1 MASEPSS
8 SQSAQ
13 KQDKSPE
20 AAQKQDKGPE
30 AAQKR
35 DKSPEAA
42 QKQDKGPEAAQKRDK
57 KEGLLTHI
65 VNIYRLVIKELRSIR
80 ADPMMLVLVVYTF
93 TVAVY
98 TVATGASTEATDL
111 TVGVVDEDNSDLSH
125 RLVDALNPPL
135 FKRPVLISA
144 DEIDANMND
153 GRLIF
158 VLEIPPSFESKL
170 LAGRDPS
177 LQINVDATAMA
188 KAGNGAVYLQTI
200 IAQEI
205 AKFQAGREGA
215 TSQPANV
222 VIRAKFNPD
231 MYAYWFSS
239 VMQIVNNI
247 TMLAVILTGAAL
259 IREREQGTVEHLL
272 VMPVVPPEIMLS
284 KIIANGLVILIAA
297 GLSLAFVVQWLLKVP
312 IAGSLALFLAGATLY
327 ALTVAALGILLGT
340 IATTMGQFALLAA
353 PVLLVM
359 QLLSGGATPME
370 SMPVWLQH
378 VMRIISPTPHF
389 VAFSQAV
396 LYRGADL
403 SIVWPDLVAMAVIGS
418 IYFAFALRRFR
429 RVIFGA

>member
-13 KQDKSPE
+13 KQDRNPQV
-20 AAQKQDKGPE
+20 AQKQ
-30 AAQKR
+30 
-35 DKSPEAA
+35 
-42 QKQDKGPEAAQKRDK
+42 DK

-65 VNIYRLVIKELRSIR
+65 VNVYRLVIKELRSIR

-312 IAGSLALFLAGATLY
+312 IAGSLTLFLAGATLY
-327 ALTVAALGILLGT
+327 AMTVAALGILLGT

-418 IYFAFALRRFR
+418 IYFAFALSRFR